1 MICFQTFVMLLQI
14 SQKKNY
20 ASVQGKNGFWEAFR
34 SQETLEGA
42 AGFQGCGWPC
52 FTAPV
57 LWAPDSRPNMSVM
70 LLEYKFP
77 ELLPFSVN
85 MFHFDKFLLGLVPK
99 GDETGMGWAD
109 SKWQTLSC
117 LLPLH

>member
-42 AGFQGCGWPC
+42 AGFQGCG
-52 FTAPV
+52 
-57 LWAPDSRPNMSVM
+57 
-70 LLEYKFP
+70 
-77 ELLPFSVN
+77 
-85 MFHFDKFLLGLVPK
+85 
-99 GDETGMGWAD
+99 
-109 SKWQTLSC
+109 
-117 LLPLH
+117 